1 MARRQ
6 VSTLCAL
13 KLDLLN
19 TWTLDGLDGGVV
31 FLRFVSA
38 GFKQWMGLW
47 EIIHDSKWWMGIY
60 RQNLDWNIIV
70 ANNIWAHM
78 MFGYVSYFNHPPT
91 GDCSV
96 VEFLKRLV
104 FDHRHQ
110 QGLIHH
116 HCLLGLVTWSF
127 NEDEW
132 GEISIFDGNFI
143 GGPWLW
149 RMIALTRS
157 SSEQI

>member
-1 MARRQ
+1 
-6 VSTLCAL
+6 
-13 KLDLLN
+13 
-19 TWTLDGLDGGVV
+19 
-31 FLRFVSA
+31 
-38 GFKQWMGLW
+38 
-47 EIIHDSKWWMGIY
+47 
-60 RQNLDWNIIV
+60 
-70 ANNIWAHM
+70 
-78 MFGYVSYFNHPPT
+78 
-91 GDCSV
+91 V

-110 QGLIHH
+110 QGRIHH

-132 GEISIFDGNFI
+132 GEIGIFDGNFI